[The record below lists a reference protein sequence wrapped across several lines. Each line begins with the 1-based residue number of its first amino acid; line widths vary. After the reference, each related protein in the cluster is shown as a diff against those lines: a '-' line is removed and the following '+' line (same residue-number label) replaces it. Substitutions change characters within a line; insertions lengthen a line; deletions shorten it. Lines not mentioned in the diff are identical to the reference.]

1 MIEDLKSGK
10 LPVGFE
16 LRYIENANEV
26 LDLLL
31 EKDRIAW
38 LSFFD
43 ARLVSYESNQLTLDF
58 ADSQKFASAHDF
70 KQTRNPAH
78 TQLLIDAITT
88 VFGFTPTI
96 IER

>member
-1 MIEDLKSGK
+1 MQLEDIKN
-10 LPVGFE
+10 
-16 LRYIENANEV
+16 RWNEV

-31 EKDRIAW
+31 EMDRVTW

-43 ARLVSYESNQLTLDF
+43 ARLVSFENNQLTLDF
-58 ADSQKFASAHDF
+58 ADSQKFANPHDF
-70 KQTRNPAH
+70 KKTRNPSH
-78 TQLLIDAITT
+78 TKSLIEAIER

>member
-1 MIEDLKSGK
+1 MQLEEIKN
-10 LPVGFE
+10 
-16 LRYIENANEV
+16 RWNEV

-31 EKDRIAW
+31 EIDRITW

-43 ARLVSYESNQLTLDF
+43 ARLVSFENNQLTLDF
-58 ADSQKFASAHDF
+58 ADSQKFANPHDF
-70 KQTRNPAH
+70 KKTRNPSH
-78 TQLLIDAITT
+78 TKSLIAAIER

>member
-1 MIEDLKSGK
+1 MQLEDIKN
-10 LPVGFE
+10 
-16 LRYIENANEV
+16 RWNEV

-31 EKDRIAW
+31 EMDRVTW

-43 ARLVSYESNQLTLDF
+43 ARLVSFENNQLTLDF
-58 ADSQKFASAHDF
+58 ADSQKFANPHDF
-70 KQTRNPAH
+70 KKTRNPSH
-78 TQLLIDAITT
+78 TKSLIAAIER

>member
-1 MIEDLKSGK
+1 MQLEDIKN
-10 LPVGFE
+10 
-16 LRYIENANEV
+16 RWNEV

-31 EKDRIAW
+31 EMDRVTW

-43 ARLVSYESNQLTLDF
+43 ARLVSFENNQLTLDF
-58 ADSQKFASAHDF
+58 ADSQKFANPHDF
-70 KQTRNPAH
+70 KKTRNPSH
-78 TQLLIDAITT
+78 TNSLIEAIER

>member
-1 MIEDLKSGK
+1 MQLEDIKS
-10 LPVGFE
+10 
-16 LRYIENANEV
+16 RWNEV

-31 EKDRIAW
+31 EMDRVTW

-43 ARLVSYESNQLTLDF
+43 ARLVSFENNQLTLDF
-58 ADSQKFASAHDF
+58 ADSQKFANPHDF
-70 KQTRNPAH
+70 KKTRNPSH
-78 TQLLIDAITT
+78 TKSLIEAIER

>member
-1 MIEDLKSGK
+1 MQLEDIKN
-10 LPVGFE
+10 
-16 LRYIENANEV
+16 RWNEV

-31 EKDRIAW
+31 EMDRVTW

-43 ARLVSYESNQLTLDF
+43 ARLVSFENNQLTLDF
-58 ADSQKFASAHDF
+58 ADSQKFANPHDF
-70 KQTRNPAH
+70 KKTRNPYH
-78 TQLLIDAITT
+78 TKSLIEAIER